1 MVYTRERLELADG
14 DFLDL
19 DWAKAGHRRVAIIS
33 HGLEGSS
40 TQNDVKT
47 LAAALNAAGW
57 DALAWNFRGC
67 SGEENRLLQFYHS
80 GETLDLSIVVGHA
93 AAEYPE
99 IAVVGFSLGGNMIL
113 KYLGEASPHPAIRVA
128 VAVSAPIDLAASSRA
143 LDRRPGNGIYLRR
156 FMKSLSAKVEAKA
169 LRYPLEID
177 PNGVRQVASFSEF
190 DNRFTAP
197 IHGFKDAAEYWSRSS
212 ALQFLP
218 QITIPT
224 LLLSAKDDPFLAPEC
239 FPETLAREHS
249 YFYLEAPACGGH
261 LGFLDLR
268 GSWMNRRIPM
278 FLNSRAC

>member
-19 DWAKAGHRRVAIIS
+19 DWAKARHRRVAIIS

-113 KYLGEASPHPAIRVA
+113 KLGIRQPTPADLFPKPLLILFSTCSQPVLNAHFSGFAKRLPIH
-128 VAVSAPIDLAASSRA
+128 SAATQPAKFEPDVLRCVRC
-143 LDRRPGNGIYLRR
+143 RR
-156 FMKSLSAKVEAKA
+156 
-169 LRYPLEID
+169 
-177 PNGVRQVASFSEF
+177 EF
-190 DNRFTAP
+190 DDGN
-197 IHGFKDAAEYWSRSS
+197 W
-212 ALQFLP
+212 
-218 QITIPT
+218 
-224 LLLSAKDDPFLAPEC
+224 C
-239 FPETLAREHS
+239 
-249 YFYLEAPACGGH
+249 PAQ
-261 LGFLDLR
+261 R
-268 GSWMNRRIPM
+268 
-278 FLNSRAC
+278 